1 VRDIHRTMNRDSMNG
16 GRSLSSSS
24 SSSNRIRH
32 YHRAPSPPP
41 PLPSLERQH
50 RQQHHHNSPHIQ
62 QKQKRKRVNRYCR
75 VSSCGNTLRRID
87 NIVSSI
93 VSSLDRGEDPA
104 LLFSG
109 PPDAEKV
116 GSIVNSKSSSGYSR
130 SILNPMQSRAYAGTI
145 MVLSFVQ
152 KLLNGRRTAT
162 NREVYYFF
170 VTHFKS
176 QRECDNAI
184 VDASNILGV
193 PRIELGLTASPRGKF
208 QNYE

>member
-1 VRDIHRTMNRDSMNG
+1 MRDIHRTMNRDSMNG

-50 RQQHHHNSPHIQ
+50 RQQHHHHSPHIQ

-162 NREVYYFF
+162 NREVCVSSFSVNVYMCLRFF
-170 VTHFKS
+170 VFMIPFFKIIHAS
-176 QRECDNAI
+176 Q
-184 VDASNILGV
+184 
-193 PRIELGLTASPRGKF
+193 GLIHV
-208 QNYE
+208 